1 MKKILSLLFILALFL
16 NMIGC
21 SSKETTNNNSLQNSQ
36 ISKKELT
43 PDEAKKQLEDKYNT
57 PFNTKNF
64 LTMIKSNDIDKV
76 NLFLKAKVDPNL
88 KDLEDKSWYGK
99 TAIMIAAGLGY
110 KDIVELLIKNGADI
124 NAIDDKSRNILW
136 TVIDND
142 KPNMIKL
149 LVDNKVNI
157 EYIEPKD
164 NANPLYYAFSY
175 NKKVCIK
182 ALLEAGA
189 NVNVTRK
196 DSSILQL
203 AVFRDADSDIIKML
217 IDKGANINF
226 QDSVTKYTPLH
237 MAINLNR
244 TETAKI
250 LIEAGTDLNIKDKN
264 GFTPLKLAEIW
275 DRNEIINILKSK
287 GAK

>member
-16 NMIGC
+16 NIIGC
-21 SSKETTNNNSLQNSQ
+21 SSKETTNNNSLLNNQS
-36 ISKKELT
+36 SKKELT

-76 NLFLKAKVDPNL
+76 NLFLKAKIDTNS

-99 TAIMIAAGLGY
+99 TALMIAAGLGY
-110 KDIVELLIKNGADI
+110 KDVVELLIKNGADV

-136 TVIDND
+136 TVIDSD
-142 KPNMIKL
+142 KPDMIKL
-149 LVDNKVNI
+149 LADNKVNI

-175 NKKVCIK
+175 NKKECIK

-189 NVNVTRK
+189 NVNVIRK
-196 DSSILQL
+196 DSSVLQL

-226 QDSVTKYTPLH
+226 QDSVAKYTPLH

-244 TETAKI
+244 TEAAKI